1 MGLLDT
7 DGQTSDG
14 HNQSDIVAVDKQ
26 RETSVVKDVAV
37 ARQISILIPIY
48 CCIIFAGQVSET
60 LKSMMDGALGKHD
73 DREIRSL
80 ASVCSLPL
88 LS

>member
-14 HNQSDIVAVDKQ
+14 HNQSDIVVVDKQ

-37 ARQISILIPIY
+37 AR
-48 CCIIFAGQVSET
+48 
-60 LKSMMDGALGKHD
+60 
-73 DREIRSL
+73 
-80 ASVCSLPL
+80 
-88 LS
+88 